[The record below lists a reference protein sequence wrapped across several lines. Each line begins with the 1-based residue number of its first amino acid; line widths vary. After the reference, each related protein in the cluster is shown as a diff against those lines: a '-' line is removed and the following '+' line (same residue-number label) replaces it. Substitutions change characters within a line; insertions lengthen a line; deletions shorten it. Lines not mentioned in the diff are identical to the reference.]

1 MARKRLP
8 EPMLT
13 LDEVAT
19 FLNISYSKAYRLA
32 KEGEILGAMRV
43 GAEWRFDR
51 AVFTAWLKSQLN
63 GT

>member
-1 MARKRLP
+1 
-8 EPMLT
+8 MLT